1 MKKSY
6 LALITLALVLGIYL
20 QRQNE
25 RLSMP
30 EGSESSDAIAVTE
43 SAPVAKPAGAEPAE
57 AVVPSQDDPVIPT
70 FVPKAKVVAE
80 VADPVDAQGRQ
91 RVIETVETSMKEPYV
106 RVERTFVKKATGG
119 RHQVGGEVAM
129 VSNQLLLEKPDS
141 LDKATFET
149 MLRQAGAT
157 DVTEIGEA
165 FLATFAAEPKDP
177 RALDGFMSRV
187 KEVAGSEVTVEPN
200 YLRKLF

>member
-1 MKKSY
+1 MKKRY
-6 LALITLALVLGIYL
+6 LALITLALALGFYL
-20 QRQNE
+20 QQK
-25 RLSMP
+25 
-30 EGSESSDAIAVTE
+30 SSVPAATE
-43 SAPVAKPAGAEPAE
+43 ISDSILNTASAPIAEPAE
-57 AVVPSQDDPVIPT
+57 PLKEEAAVTTDDPVIPT
-70 FVPKAKVVAE
+70 FFPKAKVIAE

-91 RVIETVETSMKEPYV
+91 RVIQTVETSMKEPYV

-149 MLRQAGAT
+149 LLRQAGAK
-157 DVTEIGEA
+157 DVTEIGDA
-165 FLATFAAEPKDP
+165 FLATFAAEPRDP
-177 RALDGFMSRV
+177 HALDTFVSRV
-187 KEVAGSEVTVEPN
+187 KEVAGADVTVEPN